1 MNLEMPD
8 RPEKSDEQQKGPRK
22 IWSWTTFLFLILSY
36 LLAQVLINQFL
47 TPERISWSDF
57 RQFYGQEDVE
67 HLVVVN
73 NELAEIYIRESSL
86 NKEPFA
92 DLKNPAGPHFIFTIG
107 SVESLERKL
116 SEAKEA
122 FGFEEELDIIYE
134 KRTDWFS
141 ALLAWMLPVLLI
153 IGLFYLMSRRIKSPG
168 DINPF
173 DFVKSKAK
181 IFDTTN
187 IKQPKFADVAGH
199 ESAKVEVMEIVDF
212 LKNPSFYTRLGAKIP
227 KGVILVGPPGTGK
240 TLMARA
246 VAGEAKVPFFSISG
260 SEFVEMFVGVGAS
273 RVRDLFQK
281 AKEKAPSIIFIDEI
295 DAVGRS
301 RGSAFSLQSNDE
313 RESTLNQLLTEMDGF
328 GENVGVIV
336 MAATNRPDILDKALL
351 RPGRFDR
358 HIYLELPNISEREA
372 IFKVHTRQL
381 VLSPDLN
388 LAQLAAM
395 TPGFSGADIANICN
409 EAALIAA
416 RKTREQI
423 EQEDFYEAIDR
434 IIGGLERKGK
444 IISEK
449 EKERIAYHEAGHAVV
464 SWFEKEAEELMK
476 VTIVPRGK
484 SLGAAW
490 YQPEEHAILTKS
502 QLMASLVVALGGRA
516 AEKLIFNE
524 VSSGA
529 LDDLEKATKQAYT
542 MVAYYGISDKVG
554 NISFYDSS
562 GRTEQSL
569 HKPYSESTGR
579 LIDSEVKEFI
589 ELAFAKAMKILES
602 HRDQL
607 EILAQELLEKE
618 VIDKNNLIEILGK
631 RAGTNTSVAQVP
643 PGIEKI
649 NLT

>member
-1 MNLEMPD
+1 MPD
-8 RPEKSDEQQKGPRK
+8 HPEKSDKQRRDPPPV
-22 IWSWTTFLFLILSY
+22 WSWTTFLFLVLTY
-36 LLAQVLINQFL
+36 LLVHGLLNQYL
-47 TPERISWSDF
+47 TPEKVSWNDF
-57 RQFYGQEDVE
+57 KQFYAQQDVD

-73 NELAEIYIRESSL
+73 RELAEIYIKEASMH
-86 NKEPFA
+86 KEPFA
-92 DLKNPAGPHFIFTIG
+92 ELKNRSGPHFTFTIG
-107 SVESLERKL
+107 SVENLERKL
-116 SEAKEA
+116 SEAKTS
-122 FGFEEELDIIYE
+122 FGFEEELNIVYE

-141 ALLAWMLPVLLI
+141 TLFAWMLPVFLI
-153 IGLFYLMSRRIKSPG
+153 LGLFYLMSRRIKGPG
-168 DINPF
+168 NMNPF
-173 DFVKSKAK
+173 DFGKSKAK
-181 IFDTTN
+181 IFDTKS

-199 ESAKVEVMEIVDF
+199 ENAKVEIMEIVDF
-212 LKNPSFYTRLGAKIP
+212 LKNPSFYTKLGAKIP

-246 VAGEAKVPFFSISG
+246 VAGEAQVPFFSISG

-281 AKEKAPSIIFIDEI
+281 AKERAPSIIFIDEI

-358 HIYLELPNISEREA
+358 HIYLELPNISDREA
-372 IFKVHTRQL
+372 IFQVHTRQL

-388 LAQLAAM
+388 LQQLSAM

-416 RKTREQI
+416 RKTKEQI
-423 EQEDFYEAIDR
+423 EQEDFQEAIDR

-449 EKERIAYHEAGHAVV
+449 EKVRIAYHEAGHAVV
-464 SWFEKEAEELMK
+464 SWFEEEAEELMK

-484 SLGAAW
+484 TLGAAW
-490 YQPEEHAILTKS
+490 FQPEEHAILTKS
-502 QLMASLVVALGGRA
+502 QLMASLIVALGGRA
-516 AEKLIFNE
+516 AEKLIFDE

-542 MVAYYGISDKVG
+542 MVAYYGISDAVG

-562 GRTEQSL
+562 GRTEQSF
-569 HKPYSESTGR
+569 HKPFSESTGQ
-579 LIDSEVKEFI
+579 LIDSEVKKFI
-589 ELAFAKAMKILES
+589 DLAFARATEILQS

-607 EILAQELLEKE
+607 ENLAVELLEKE
-618 VIDKNNLIEILGK
+618 VVVKEDLVRILGK
-631 RAGTNTSVAQVP
+631 RSSALDVPIAQD
-643 PGIEKI
+643 IERKLI
-649 NLT
+649 